1 MADIILQLVDRTALR
16 RLLSM
21 PLEEL
26 LDGMSSQSLR
36 NRRPNA
42 DPRFHRPF
50 DVDLEGDILE
60 WFDSNEDIDRSA
72 SLSNQNLN
80 ESPTSELA
88 LNLAH
93 WCSLGEWRC
102 WEARLFLYV
111 EPLLDRDISAFEFLS
126 YVMWTELSDALASLD
141 RVSYSESVVLDW
153 MGRRQELGET
163 MEPSEDPR
171 ILPTMEAHRS
181 SSDSLFLFLERHRGE
196 DLSMLIGREFLE
208 PTAWTLDS
216 TSLID
221 VMEVEA

>member
-36 NRRPNA
+36 SLRPNA

-72 SLSNQNLN
+72 PLSNQNLN

-93 WCSLGEWRC
+93 
-102 WEARLFLYV
+102 
-111 EPLLDRDISAFEFLS
+111 
-126 YVMWTELSDALASLD
+126 
-141 RVSYSESVVLDW
+141 
-153 MGRRQELGET
+153 
-163 MEPSEDPR
+163 
-171 ILPTMEAHRS
+171 
-181 SSDSLFLFLERHRGE
+181 
-196 DLSMLIGREFLE
+196 
-208 PTAWTLDS
+208 
-216 TSLID
+216 
-221 VMEVEA
+221 

>member
-16 RLLSM
+16 RLLSI
-21 PLEEL
+21 PLEGL

-36 NRRPNA
+36 NLRPNA

-111 EPLLDRDISAFEFLS
+111 EPLLDRDISALEFLS

-196 DLSMLIGREFLE
+196 GLSMLIGREFLE